1 MANEQETWR
10 RPYNGTEAASSN
22 IDDKTMHELYL
33 WPFVDGVRA
42 GAASLM
48 CSYNRLNNSY
58 GCQNS
63 KLMNGILKTELE
75 FEGFVISDWH
85 GQQSGV
91 ASALAGL
98 DMVMP
103 DSGFWGDSLTQAVM
117 NGSVPE
123 ERVDDMATR
132 CVFSFLSSFLFVPV
146 YPISTGTILILAPQ
160 TGYWPPGI
168 SSARTVPTSPRQA
181 SASSLLTDHT
191 HSSTPGAPT
200 QDPFCWKVP
209 PPAMSS

>member
-1 MANEQETWR
+1 MLFLGQHLVANEQETWR

-48 CSYNRLNNSY
+48 CSYNRVNNSY

-63 KLMNGILKTELE
+63 KLMNGLLKTELE

-91 ASALAGL
+91 ASALAGM

-103 DSGFWGDSLTQAVM
+103 DSGFWGDSLVQAVT

-123 ERVDDMATR
+123 YRLDDMVTR
-132 CVFSFLSSFLFVPV
+132 CAIPAFPLSSTAEFL
-146 YPISTGTILILAPQ
+146 ISLLLAA
-160 TGYWPPGI
+160 YWPPGT
-168 SSARTVPTSPRQA
+168 SSARTALTFPLQA
-181 SASSLLTDHT
+181 SAFS
-191 HSSTPGAPT
+191 P
-200 QDPFCWKVP
+200 
-209 PPAMSS
+209 